1 MKNYRVIRVFGTKQY
16 QILMLARYSK
26 MYTVLDHSALYD
38 KEKIV
43 GITIY
48 VKRS

>member
-1 MKNYRVIRVFGTKQY
+1 MKPYRIIRVFGSKQH

-26 MYTVLDHSALYD
+26 MYTVLNYSALY
-38 KEKIV
+38 ENERIV
-43 GITIY
+43 GITVY